1 MHRGGVGDQR
11 KIDRLASKQHGVFSL
26 VQARDAGFD
35 RSAVHRRVH
44 DGSWTRLD
52 HSVYAVSSSP
62 ATWERQVMAAV
73 ASRPQAL
80 AGHATAAYLLGL
92 PGFRK
97 TRPVLVV
104 PDGSNLRS
112 ELARVIESDRF
123 GSLASTT
130 IKGIP
135 TTTLPETLLALVAD
149 VGAAR
154 FEEVFDQALL
164 KGLLDLDAMKGILDR
179 EAGRRP
185 RGIRL
190 LRRLTKERLPSA
202 PTQDSTYLE
211 AILERV
217 LAQSDVPGWT
227 REHPFSLMGRPAR
240 VDVYIPA
247 WRLVIE
253 ADGRNWHL
261 RRADFENDRHRD
273 NELAA
278 RGIQVLRYTYRMLT
292 DDSSRCAME
301 ITQVGRVRAAQRSA

>member
-44 DGSWTRLD
+44 DGSWMRLD
-52 HSVYAVSSSP
+52 HSVYALSSSP

-73 ASRPQAL
+73 LSRPQAL

-97 TRPVLVV
+97 TRPVVVV

-112 ELARVIESDRF
+112 ELARVIESDLF

-227 REHPFSLMGRPAR
+227 REHAFSLMGRPAR
-240 VDVYIPA
+240 VDVYISA

-292 DDSSRCAME
+292 EDGPRCAME
-301 ITQVGRVRAAQRSA
+301 ITQVGGIRAAQRSA